1 MDAHLF
7 RLFCSAACPLL
18 TGARLA
24 KVQEPAEGV
33 LTFNFE
39 LFRTHPVLGRKPQLV
54 FKSGRKD
61 PFAFLSAA
69 RTSANAEP
77 SAYVMRL
84 RKYAAGRTVRCAV
97 PDWAGRVLWLLMS
110 GAMPGREQ
118 TGGDGAGTGG
128 SGEARD
134 SKLVWLCLSLREGA
148 RLCFLDEN
156 ETPKPVEPAWPE
168 AGSLASAC
176 VDWRAWPVL
185 TPALRRTLKDMDQLD
200 ASALLA
206 DLEAGGGDVFLYAK
220 AEPEEGSRRRPVVKV
235 SCWPLSPEQA
245 GGLVEE
251 AVADPLEALMRAGGD
266 LVLAEASRRAAQQT
280 ALPLV
285 RREKRLLQLLARQDE
300 ETERLQKML
309 ALGEQGRLLQSWLWQ
324 WPQDYRAGS
333 VSVEGEA
340 GPVAIA
346 LDPRFT
352 LRENMERFFHQAKRA
367 MRGFAHVEARRREL
381 AGELKALRARLRETL
396 MGGTGARK
404 EAKKAQPQA
413 LPAEPPRR
421 VQVFA
426 SSDGFTLLRGRDAKG
441 NLEVRRLASPHDI
454 WVHAEGGPGAH
465 VIIRRSH
472 GGEAVPE
479 RTLDEAGCLAA
490 LKSWLKDE
498 PNALLTYCEV
508 RHVKP
513 MRGAALGTM
522 RMDKVLFTRSVP
534 VDPALEERLRPGSGG
549 ASAEPA

>member
-7 RLFCSAACPLL
+7 RLFCTAACPLL
-18 TGARLA
+18 AGARLA

-39 LFRTHPVLGRKPQLV
+39 LFRPHPLLGRKPQLV
-54 FKSGRKD
+54 FRPGRKE
-61 PFAFLSAA
+61 PFAFLSSA

-84 RKYAAGRTVRCAV
+84 RKHAAGRTVRCAV
-97 PDWAGRVLWLLMS
+97 PDWTGRELWLLMS
-110 GAMPGREQ
+110 GAMPGRERPSAE
-118 TGGDGAGTGG
+118 GSGAG
-128 SGEARD
+128 EAD
-134 SKLVWLCLSLREGA
+134 QDAKLVWLCLSLREGA
-148 RLCFLDEN
+148 RLFFLSED
-156 ETPKPVEPAWPE
+156 ETPKPAEPVWPE
-168 AGSLASAC
+168 AGNLALAC
-176 VDWRAWPVL
+176 EDWRAWPVL
-185 TPALRRTLKDMDQLD
+185 TPALRRTLKGMDPLD
-200 ASALLA
+200 ASALMA
-206 DLEAGGGDVFLYAK
+206 DLEAGGGDVFLYTRAD
-220 AEPEEGSRRRPVVKV
+220 PEEGAQRRPVVKV
-235 SCWPLSPEQA
+235 SCWPLPPEQA
-245 GGLVEE
+245 EGLVEE

-266 LVLAEASRRAAQQT
+266 LVLAEAGRRAAQQ
-280 ALPLV
+280 AAQPLL
-285 RREKRLLQLLARQDE
+285 RREKHLLQLLARQDE

-309 ALGEQGRLLQSWLWQ
+309 ALGAQGRLLQGWLWQ
-324 WPQDYRAGS
+324 WPQDYRAKL
-333 VSVEGEA
+333 VSVEGED
-340 GPVAIA
+340 GPVDIA

-367 MRGFAHVEARRREL
+367 ARGFAHVEARRRAL
-381 AGELKALRARLRETL
+381 AEELKAVQDRRREVL
-396 MGGTGARK
+396 MGGAGARR

-413 LPAEPPRR
+413 LPAETPKR

-426 SSDGFTLLRGRDAKG
+426 SSDGFTLLRGRDARG

-479 RTLDEAGCLAA
+479 RTLDEAGSLAA

-498 PNALLTYCEV
+498 PSALLTYCEV

-513 MRGAALGTM
+513 LRGAPLGTM
-522 RMDKVLFTRSVP
+522 RMDKVLFTRTVP
-534 VDPALEERLRPGSGG
+534 VDPSLEERLAPGRGGGSASGQ
-549 ASAEPA
+549 

>member
-39 LFRTHPVLGRKPQLV
+39 LFRPHPVLGRKPQLV

-309 ALGEQGRLLQSWLWQ
+309 ALGE
-324 WPQDYRAGS
+324 
-333 VSVEGEA
+333 
-340 GPVAIA
+340 
-346 LDPRFT
+346 
-352 LRENMERFFHQAKRA
+352 
-367 MRGFAHVEARRREL
+367 
-381 AGELKALRARLRETL
+381 
-396 MGGTGARK
+396 
-404 EAKKAQPQA
+404 
-413 LPAEPPRR
+413 
-421 VQVFA
+421 
-426 SSDGFTLLRGRDAKG
+426 
-441 NLEVRRLASPHDI
+441 
-454 WVHAEGGPGAH
+454 
-465 VIIRRSH
+465 
-472 GGEAVPE
+472 
-479 RTLDEAGCLAA
+479 
-490 LKSWLKDE
+490 
-498 PNALLTYCEV
+498 
-508 RHVKP
+508 
-513 MRGAALGTM
+513 
-522 RMDKVLFTRSVP
+522 
-534 VDPALEERLRPGSGG
+534 
-549 ASAEPA
+549 